1 MVWRMHDEAG
11 SDLKSKVRKWRGF
24 DFCLGLRACRE
35 VIDTAR
41 RPHTKFNEDKTT
53 MASPLATKR
62 LQRELKALHKN
73 PLSNPKIVAMPNE
86 KNILE
91 WHYVIESPSDDPK
104 SPYAGGFYHGKLIFP
119 KEYPYKPPGVIM
131 LTPNGR
137 FKPNRRLCLSMSDF
151 HPESWNPMWSVST
164 ILMGLY
170 SFMVDTKPTTG
181 SIETTTSAKRT
192 FAAQSLEYNVKNDKM
207 FCSLFPEYVELWEER
222 EKQRKEALAAQ
233 GIDVTQEEEDNNKA
247 VASANGEMLIGGNDL
262 VAYGAGLVAILS
274 ILFATLRFFN

>member
-1 MVWRMHDEAG
+1 
-11 SDLKSKVRKWRGF
+11 
-24 DFCLGLRACRE
+24 
-35 VIDTAR
+35 
-41 RPHTKFNEDKTT
+41 

-91 WHYVIESPSDDPK
+91 WHYVLEAPSDDPK
-104 SPYAGGFYHGKLIFP
+104 SPYAGGIYHGKLIFP

-151 HPESWNPMWSVST
+151 HPESWNPMWSIST

-170 SFMVDTKPTTG
+170 SFMMDTKPTTG
-181 SIETTTSAKRT
+181 AIETTTAAKRT
-192 FAAQSLEYNVKNDKM
+192 FAADSLAYNVKNDRM

-222 EKQRKEALAAQ
+222 EKARKEQLAAL
-233 GIDVTQEEEDNNKA
+233 GVDATKEDENNDKA
-247 VASANGEMLIGGNDL
+247 VASANGEMFMNGRNDVL
-262 VAYGAGLVAILS
+262 AYGAGLVAILS
-274 ILFATLRFFN
+274 ILFATLRFFY